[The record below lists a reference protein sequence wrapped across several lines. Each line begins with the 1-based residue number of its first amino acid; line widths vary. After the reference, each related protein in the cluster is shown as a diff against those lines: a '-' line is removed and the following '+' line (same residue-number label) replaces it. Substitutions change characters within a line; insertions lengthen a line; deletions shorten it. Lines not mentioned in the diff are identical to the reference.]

1 MQPAQTIGITPTLP
15 LSPGQTSLL
24 AVIST
29 GTILEPELKQ
39 PTWVEAST

>member
-1 MQPAQTIGITPTLP
+1 MQPAQTIGITPALP
-15 LSPGQTSLL
+15 LSPGQRSLL

-29 GTILEPELKQ
+29 GTTLQPELKQ